1 MKTRFGVSLGLLILR
16 LTFGLYMLLGHGL
29 PKLQSF
35 ADKAAAFPDPLGIG
49 SRYSLIATVVAEV
62 GCAILLILGFGTRI
76 GALILAF
83 TMFIALFVV
92 HEADPWKV
100 KELAAVYLAAY
111 CVLFISG
118 AGPFSLDYLF
128 LSDRNEEVELD

>member
-1 MKTRFGVSLGLLILR
+1 MKTRFGVSLGLLVLR
-16 LTFGLYMLLGHGL
+16 LSFGLFMLLGHGV

-35 ADKAAAFPDPLGIG
+35 AEKAAVFPDPLGIG
-49 SRYSLIATVVAEV
+49 SKYSLIATLIAEV
-62 GCAILLILGFGTRI
+62 GCAILLILGLGTRLS
-76 GALILAF
+76 ALVLAF

-111 CVLFISG
+111 VVIFVSG
-118 AGPFSLDYLF
+118 AGSFSIDHL
-128 LSDRNEEVELD
+128 LSVFRNDEVELD